1 MKKTVTRV
9 VSVFVA
15 VMMSVMLIVL
25 AACKKDPVI
34 TGITLDTSA
43 VQTTFSEGD
52 TFNYDGLKVVG
63 QLDNE
68 TTQDI
73 LLSDC
78 TVTTPDTS
86 TIGQKEVTVTYEEF
100 SAKYTIEVIHKCIR
114 QCPVCGKCMDMECED
129 PVCAEKCGDVE
140 GYKTYTI
147 QAEDYN
153 VDLRPGARG
162 ELTTVRVIDDAGVT
176 EEIKE
181 RNSDVVYIGN
191 FNASAGATIEYN
203 IWADKDAT
211 ATLIVSVCK
220 RLSSAIF
227 TQGVAVMINGEML
240 ERDSYVPATGTGTDT
255 WADFVDVNLGCV
267 NLVSGMNNIQLMN
280 ISADFGYNFDCI
292 RLLTDA
298 KLGWSAA
305 ENDAILPDADTSAY
319 DAVISM
325 AYSKD
330 FVLAEIMADEMQAY
344 GKNFPAYGDHMGGA
358 AAEGE
363 DGRCFDGTKLNGQSL
378 EFSFYML
385 SKGTIYINTYMAAP
399 EGYTIDDLMANV
411 EFYLDGTKL
420 AGEDIF
426 INAKKG
432 FLGRADSGASNPFV
446 RVRLGFDGSEYVDLM
461 PGAHTLTFK
470 YTGANAPD
478 MDVIAIRPW
487 TLGQYYTCTSLAV
500 DASAAKTEYIL
511 GEEFSSEG
519 IVITATTRTGEQVA
533 IPAEDCIIS
542 APDLSTMGTK
552 TVLVK
557 YEKVSASYT
566 VNVKMDMGGLIQNI
580 FEAED
585 SAHVAYGAGHMS
597 TDGSEATPAPS
608 GNKVGSLNA
617 NVGATLTFRI
627 DGGEDGAVATL
638 FASVCKRGSAIK
650 FTETMK
656 ITLNGTEIQSE
667 AVIPA
672 FSVAEWTEFEMIQLA
687 QIELKPGENVI
698 VFEVINGD
706 VNKGFDFDS
715 MMLASESELGWYE
728 AAQ

>member
-1 MKKTVTRV
+1 MKKAVTRV

-15 VMMSVMLIVL
+15 VMMCVMLAVL
-25 AACKKDPVI
+25 SACADPVI
-34 TGITLDTSA
+34 TSISLDTSA
-43 VQTTFSEGD
+43 VTTTFSEGD
-52 TFNYDGLKVVG
+52 AFTYDGLKVIG
-63 QLDNE
+63 HLDND

-73 LLSDC
+73 PLEEC
-78 TVTTPDTS
+78 TVSTPDTS
-86 TIGQKEVTVTYEEF
+86 AIGQKEVTVTYQEF
-100 SAKYTIEVIHKCIR
+100 SAKYTIEVIHKCT
-114 QCPVCGKCMDMECED
+114 QKCPVCGKCMDMECDD

-140 GYKTYTI
+140 GYKAYTI

-153 VDLRPGARG
+153 VSLHAGARG

-176 EEIKE
+176 DEIKE

-203 IWADKDAT
+203 IWSDKDAT
-211 ATLIVSVCK
+211 ATLLVSVCK

-227 TQGVAVMINGEML
+227 TQGVAVMVNNEML
-240 ERDSYVPATGTGTDT
+240 ERDTFVPSTGTGADT
-255 WADFVDVNLGCV
+255 WADFIDVNLGCI

-292 RLLTDA
+292 RLRTDA
-298 KLGWSAA
+298 NLGWSA
-305 ENDAILPDADTSAY
+305 EEDDAILPDADTSAY
-319 DAVISM
+319 DAVVNM
-325 AYSKD
+325 TYNKD

-344 GKNFPAYGDHMGGA
+344 GKDFPAYTDHMGGA
-358 AAEGE
+358 AAAGE

-378 EFSFYML
+378 EFNFYMI

-399 EGYTIDDLMANV
+399 EGYTVDDLMVNV
-411 EFYLDGTKL
+411 EFYLDGNKL
-420 AGEDIF
+420 AKDDIF
-426 INAKKG
+426 VNAKKG
-432 FLGRADSGASNPFV
+432 FKGRADSGASNPFV
-446 RVRLGFDGSEYVDLM
+446 RVRLGLNGSEYVDLL

-470 YTGANAPD
+470 YIGTNAPD

-487 TLGQYYTCTSLAV
+487 TLGQYYTYTALSV
-500 DASAAKTEYIL
+500 DASAAKTEYIM

-519 IVITATTRTGEQVA
+519 IVITATTRTGDQ
-533 IPAEDCIIS
+533 ITLSAEDCDIS
-542 APDLSTMGTK
+542 TPDLTTMGTK

-566 VNVKMDMGGLIQNI
+566 VNVKMDMGDLVQNV

-627 DGGEDGAVATL
+627 DGGEDGAIATL
-638 FASVCKRGSAIK
+638 FASVCKRGSALK
-650 FTETMK
+650 FTDTMK
-656 ITLNGTEIQSE
+656 ITLNGTEISSE

-672 FSVAEWTEFEMIQLA
+672 FSVSEWTEFEMIQLA

-715 MMLASESELGWYE
+715 LMLASEETLTWFEG
-728 AAQ
+728 

>member
-1 MKKTVTRV
+1 MKKAVTRV

-15 VMMSVMLIVL
+15 VMMCVMLAVL
-25 AACKKDPVI
+25 SACADPVI
-34 TGITLDTSA
+34 TSISLDTSA
-43 VQTTFSEGD
+43 VTTTFSEGD
-52 TFNYDGLKVVG
+52 AFTYDGLKVIG
-63 QLDNE
+63 HLDND

-73 LLSDC
+73 PLEEC
-78 TVTTPDTS
+78 TVSTPDTS
-86 TIGQKEVTVTYEEF
+86 AVGQKEVTVTYQEF
-100 SAKYTIEVIHKCIR
+100 SAKYTIEVIHKCTQ

-129 PVCAEKCGDVE
+129 PVCAEKCGDASS
-140 GYKTYTI
+140 YKTYTL

-153 VDLRPGARG
+153 VSLRAGARG
-162 ELTTVRVIDDAGVT
+162 ELTTFRVIDDAGVT
-176 EEIKE
+176 DEIKE

-203 IWADKDAT
+203 VWAEKDAT
-211 ATLIVSVCK
+211 ATLLVSVCK

-227 TQGVAVMINGEML
+227 TQGVAVMVNNEML
-240 ERDSYVPATGTGTDT
+240 ERDTFVPSTGTGTDT
-255 WADFVDVNLGCV
+255 WADFIDVNLGCIQ
-267 NLVSGMNNIQLMN
+267 LKSGMNNIQFMN
-280 ISADFGYNFDCI
+280 ISADFGYNFDNI
-292 RLLTDA
+292 KIKTDA
-298 KLGWSAA
+298 KIGWSDKA
-305 ENDAILPDADTSAY
+305 EDAILEDADTSAY
-319 DAVISM
+319 DAVITM

-330 FVLAEIMADEMQAY
+330 FVLAEIMTDEMQTY
-344 GKNFPAYGDHMGGA
+344 GKNFPAYTDHMGGA
-358 AAEGE
+358 AEAGE
-363 DGRCFDGTKLNGQSL
+363 DGRCFDGTKLSGQSL
-378 EFSFYML
+378 EFNFYMI

-411 EFYLDGTKL
+411 EFYLDGTQL
-420 AGEDIF
+420 AKDDIF
-426 INAKKG
+426 INGKKG
-432 FLGRADSGASNPFV
+432 FKGRADSGASNPFV
-446 RVRLGFDGSEYVDLM
+446 RVRLGIDGSEYVDLL

-470 YTGANAPD
+470 YTGDNAPD

-487 TLGQYYTCTSLAV
+487 TLGQYYTYTSLSV
-500 DASAAKTEYIL
+500 DASAAKTEYIM

-519 IVITATTRTGEQVA
+519 IVITATTRTGNQVT
-533 IPAEDCIIS
+533 ISAEDCDIS
-542 APDLSTMGTK
+542 TPDLSTMGAK

-566 VNVKMDMGGLIQNI
+566 VNVKMDMGDLVQNI

-585 SAHVAYGAGHMS
+585 SAHVEYGSGIMS
-597 TDGSEATPAPS
+597 TDGSTATPAPS

-627 DGGEDGAVATL
+627 DGGEDGALATL

-650 FTETMK
+650 FTESMK
-656 ITLNGTEIQSE
+656 ITVNGAEVQSE

-672 FSVAEWTEFEMIQLA
+672 FSAQEWTEFELIQLA

-715 MMLASESELGWYE
+715 LMLASEETLTWFEG
-728 AAQ
+728 

>member
-1 MKKTVTRV
+1 MKKAVTRV
-9 VSVFVA
+9 ISVVVA
-15 VMMSVMLIVL
+15 IAMCAMLAML
-25 AACKKDPVI
+25 AACGHDPVI
-34 TGITLDTSA
+34 TGITLDTTA

-52 TFNYDGLKVVG
+52 MFNYDGLKVIG
-63 QLDNE
+63 QLDDE

-73 LLSDC
+73 ALSEC
-78 TVTTPDTS
+78 TVSTPDTS
-86 TIGQKEVTVTYEEF
+86 SVGQKEVTVTYQEF
-100 SAKYTIEVIHKCIR
+100 SASYTIEVIHKCTQ
-114 QCPVCGKCMDMECED
+114 QCPVCGKCMDMECDD

-140 GYKTYTI
+140 GYKAYTI

-153 VDLRPGARG
+153 VSLHAGARG

-176 EEIKE
+176 DEIKE

-203 IWADKDAT
+203 IWAEKDAT
-211 ATLIVSVCK
+211 ATLLVSVCK

-227 TQGVAVMINGEML
+227 TQGVAVMVNNEML
-240 ERDSYVPATGTGTDT
+240 ERDTFVPSTGTGTDT
-255 WADFVDVNLGCV
+255 WADFIDVNLGCIQ
-267 NLVSGMNNIQLMN
+267 LKSGMNNIQFMN
-280 ISADFGYNFDCI
+280 ISADFGYNFDNI
-292 RLLTDA
+292 KIKTDA
-298 KLGWSAA
+298 KIGWSDKA
-305 ENDAILPDADTSAY
+305 EDAILEDSDTSAY
-319 DAVISM
+319 DAVITM

-330 FVLAEIMADEMQAY
+330 FVLAEIMTDEMQTY
-344 GKNFPAYGDHMGGA
+344 GKNFPAYTDHMGGA
-358 AAEGE
+358 AEAGE

-378 EFSFYML
+378 EFNFYMI

-411 EFYLDGTKL
+411 EFYLDGTQL
-420 AGEDIF
+420 AKEDIF
-426 INAKKG
+426 INGKKG
-432 FLGRADSGASNPFV
+432 FKGRADSGTSNPFV
-446 RVRLGFDGSEYVDLM
+446 RVRLGFDGSEYVDLAA
-461 PGAHTLTFK
+461 GEHTLTFK
-470 YTGANAPD
+470 YTGDNAPD

-487 TLGQYYTCTSLAV
+487 TLGQYYTYTSLSV
-500 DASAAKTEYIL
+500 DASAAKTEYIM

-519 IVITATTRTGEQVA
+519 IVITATTRTGDQVT
-533 IPAEDCIIS
+533 ISAEDCDIS
-542 APDLSTMGTK
+542 TPDLSTMGAK

-566 VNVKMDMGGLIQNI
+566 VNVKMDMGDLVQNV

-585 SAHVAYGAGHMS
+585 SAHVTYGAGHMS

-627 DGGEDGAVATL
+627 DGGEDGAIATL
-638 FASVCKRGSAIK
+638 FASVCKRGSALK
-650 FTETMK
+650 FTDTMK
-656 ITLNGTEIQSE
+656 ITLNGTEISSE

-672 FSVAEWTEFEMIQLA
+672 FSVSEWTEFEMIQLA

-706 VNKGFDFDS
+706 VNAGFDFDN
-715 MMLASESELGWYE
+715 MMLASEETIGWFE
-728 AAQ
+728 G

>member
-15 VMMSVMLIVL
+15 VMMCVMLAVL
-25 AACKKDPVI
+25 AACAKDPVV

-52 TFNYDGLKVVG
+52 EFNYDGLKVIG
-63 QLDNE
+63 HLDND

-73 LLSDC
+73 PVNEC
-78 TVTTPDTS
+78 AVTAPDTS
-86 TIGQKEVTVTYEEF
+86 AIGQKEVTVTYQEF
-100 SAKYTIEVIHKCIR
+100 SAKYTIEVIHKCT
-114 QCPVCGKCMDMECED
+114 QKCPVCGKCMDMECDD

-140 GYKTYTI
+140 GYKAYTI

-153 VDLRPGARG
+153 VDLHAGARG
-162 ELTTVRVIDDAGVT
+162 ELTIFRVIDDAGVT
-176 EEIKE
+176 DEIKE

-191 FNASAGATIEYN
+191 FNASAGASIEYN
-203 IWADKDAT
+203 IWAEKDAA
-211 ATLIVSVCK
+211 ATLLVSVCK

-227 TQGVAVMINGEML
+227 TQGVAVMVNNEML
-240 ERDSYVPATGTGTDT
+240 ERDTFVPSTGTGADT
-255 WADFVDVNLGCV
+255 WGDFIEVNLGCIQ
-267 NLVSGMNNIQLMN
+267 LQAGMNNIQFMN
-280 ISADFGYNFDCI
+280 ISADFGYNFDYI
-292 RLLTDA
+292 KIKTDT
-298 KLGWSAA
+298 KIGWSA
-305 ENDAILPDADTSAY
+305 EEDDAILPDADTSAY
-319 DAVISM
+319 DAVVNM

-344 GKNFPAYGDHMGGA
+344 GKDFPAYTDHMGGA
-358 AAEGE
+358 AAAGE
-363 DGRCFDGTKLNGQSL
+363 DGRCFDGTKLNGQTI
-378 EFSFYML
+378 EFSFYMI

-399 EGYTIDDLMANV
+399 EGYTVDDLMVNV
-411 EFYLDGTKL
+411 EFYLDGNKL
-420 AGEDIF
+420 AKDDIF
-426 INAKKG
+426 VNAKKG
-432 FLGRADSGASNPFV
+432 FKGRADSGASNPFV
-446 RVRLGFDGSEYVDLM
+446 RVRLGQNGSEYVDLL

-470 YTGANAPD
+470 YIGTNAPD

-487 TLGQYYTCTSLAV
+487 TLGQYYTYTALSV
-500 DASAAKTEYIL
+500 DASAAKTEYIV
-511 GEEFSSEG
+511 GEEFSYEG
-519 IVITATTRTGEQVA
+519 ITITATTRTGDMVT
-533 IPAEDCIIS
+533 IPVEDCDIS
-542 APDLSTMGTK
+542 TPDLSSMGTK
-552 TVLVK
+552 TVLIK

-566 VNVKMDMGGLIQNI
+566 VNVKMDMGDLVQNI

-585 SAHVAYGAGHMS
+585 SAHVEYGSGIMS
-597 TDGSEATPAPS
+597 TDGSTATPAPS

-627 DGGEDGAVATL
+627 DGGEDGALATL

-650 FTETMK
+650 FTESMK
-656 ITLNGTEIQSE
+656 ITVNGAEVQSE

-672 FSVAEWTEFEMIQLA
+672 FSAQEWTEFELIQLA

-715 MMLASESELGWYE
+715 LMLASEETLTWFEG
-728 AAQ
+728 

>member
-15 VMMSVMLIVL
+15 VMMCVMLAVL
-25 AACKKDPVI
+25 SACADPVI
-34 TGITLDTSA
+34 TSISLDTSA
-43 VQTTFSEGD
+43 VTTTFSEGD
-52 TFNYDGLKVVG
+52 AFTYDGLKVIG
-63 QLDNE
+63 HLDND

-73 LLSDC
+73 PLEEC
-78 TVTTPDTS
+78 TVSTPDTS
-86 TIGQKEVTVTYEEF
+86 AVGQKEVTVTYQEF
-100 SAKYTIEVIHKCIR
+100 SAKYTIEVIHKCTQ

-129 PVCAEKCGDVE
+129 PVCAEKCGDASS
-140 GYKTYTI
+140 YKTYTL

-153 VDLRPGARG
+153 VSLRAGARG
-162 ELTTVRVIDDAGVT
+162 ELTTFRVIDDAGVT
-176 EEIKE
+176 DEIKE

-203 IWADKDAT
+203 VWAEKDAT
-211 ATLIVSVCK
+211 ATLLVSVCK

-227 TQGVAVMINGEML
+227 TQGVAVMVNNEML
-240 ERDSYVPATGTGTDT
+240 ERDTFVPSTGTGTDT
-255 WADFVDVNLGCV
+255 WADFIDVNLGCIQ
-267 NLVSGMNNIQLMN
+267 LKSGMNNIQFMN
-280 ISADFGYNFDCI
+280 ISADFGYNFDNI
-292 RLLTDA
+292 KIKTDA
-298 KLGWSAA
+298 KIGWSDKA
-305 ENDAILPDADTSAY
+305 EDAILEDADTSAY
-319 DAVISM
+319 DAVITM

-330 FVLAEIMADEMQAY
+330 FVLAEIMTDEMQTY
-344 GKNFPAYGDHMGGA
+344 GKNFPAYTDHMGGA
-358 AAEGE
+358 AEAGE
-363 DGRCFDGTKLNGQSL
+363 DGRCFDGTKLSGQSL
-378 EFSFYML
+378 EFNFYMI

-399 EGYTIDDLMANV
+399 EGYTVDDLMANV
-411 EFYLDGTKL
+411 EFYLDGNKL
-420 AGEDIF
+420 AKDDIF
-426 INAKKG
+426 VNAKKG
-432 FLGRADSGASNPFV
+432 FKGRADSGASNPFV
-446 RVRLGFDGSEYVDLM
+446 RVRLGQNGSEYVDLL

-470 YTGANAPD
+470 YIGTNAPD

-487 TLGQYYTCTSLAV
+487 TLGQYYTYTALSV
-500 DASAAKTEYIL
+500 DASAAKTEYIM

-519 IVITATTRTGEQVA
+519 IVITATTRTGDQ
-533 IPAEDCIIS
+533 ITLSAEDCDIS
-542 APDLSTMGTK
+542 TPDLTTMGTK

-566 VNVKMDMGGLIQNI
+566 VNVKMDMGDLVQNI

-585 SAHVAYGAGHMS
+585 SAHVEYGSGIMS
-597 TDGSEATPAPS
+597 TDGSTATPAPS

-627 DGGEDGAVATL
+627 DGGEDGALATL

-650 FTETMK
+650 FTESMK
-656 ITLNGTEIQSE
+656 ITVNGAEVQSE

-672 FSVAEWTEFEMIQLA
+672 FSAQEWTEFELIQLA

-715 MMLASESELGWYE
+715 LMLASEETLTWFEG
-728 AAQ
+728 

>member
-1 MKKTVTRV
+1 MKKSVTRV

-15 VMMSVMLIVL
+15 VMMCVMLAVL
-25 AACKKDPVI
+25 AACAKDPVV

-52 TFNYDGLKVVG
+52 EFNYDGLKVIG
-63 QLDNE
+63 HLDND

-73 LLSDC
+73 PVNEC
-78 TVTTPDTS
+78 AVAAPDTS
-86 TIGQKEVTVTYEEF
+86 AIGQKEVTVTYQEF
-100 SAKYTIEVIHKCIR
+100 SAKYTIEVIHKCT
-114 QCPVCGKCMDMECED
+114 QKCPVCGKCMDMECED

-140 GYKTYTI
+140 GYKAYTI

-153 VDLRPGARG
+153 VSLHAGARG

-176 EEIKE
+176 DEIKE
-181 RNSDVVYIGN
+181 RNSDVVFIGN

-203 IWADKDAT
+203 IWSDKDAT
-211 ATLIVSVCK
+211 ATLLVSVCK

-227 TQGVAVMINGEML
+227 TQGVAVMVNNEML
-240 ERDSYVPATGTGTDT
+240 ERGTFVPSTGTGTDT
-255 WADFVDVNLGCV
+255 WADFIDVNLGCIQ
-267 NLVSGMNNIQLMN
+267 LKSGMNNIQFMN
-280 ISADFGYNFDCI
+280 ISADFGYNFDNI
-292 RLLTDA
+292 KIKTDA
-298 KLGWSAA
+298 KIGWSDKA
-305 ENDAILPDADTSAY
+305 EDAILEDADTSAY
-319 DAVISM
+319 DAVITM

-330 FVLAEIMADEMQAY
+330 FVLAEVMADEMQTY
-344 GKNFPAYGDHMGGA
+344 GKSFPAYTDHMGGA

-378 EFSFYML
+378 EFNFYMI

-399 EGYTIDDLMANV
+399 EGYTVDDLMANV
-411 EFYLDGTKL
+411 EFYLDGNKL
-420 AGEDIF
+420 AKDDIF
-426 INAKKG
+426 VNAKKG
-432 FLGRADSGASNPFV
+432 FKGRADSGASNPFV
-446 RVRLGFDGSEYVDLM
+446 RVRLGLNGSEYVDLL

-470 YTGANAPD
+470 YIGTNAPD

-487 TLGQYYTCTSLAV
+487 TLGQYYTYTALSV
-500 DASAAKTEYIL
+500 DASAAKTEYIV
-511 GEEFSSEG
+511 GEEFSYEG
-519 IVITATTRTGEQVA
+519 ITITATTRTGDTVT
-533 IPAEDCIIS
+533 IPVEDCDIS
-542 APDLSTMGTK
+542 TPDLSSMGTK
-552 TVLVK
+552 TVLIK

-566 VNVKMDMGGLIQNI
+566 VNVKMDMGDLVQNI

-585 SAHVAYGAGHMS
+585 SAHVEYGSGIMS
-597 TDGSEATPAPS
+597 TDGSTATPAPS

-627 DGGEDGAVATL
+627 DGGEDGALATL

-650 FTETMK
+650 FTESMK
-656 ITLNGTEIQSE
+656 ITVNGAEVQSE

-672 FSVAEWTEFEMIQLA
+672 FSAQEWTEFELIQLA

-715 MMLASESELGWYE
+715 LMLASEETLTWFEG
-728 AAQ
+728 